1 MLTTSHLQSMIE
13 CNNFNILSNQL
24 LYKKSWQF
32 VTKSLDM
39 YTSNHMHR
47 VTILDLYHIF
57 NAFAWESSW
66 EIPVYTNVLFNE
78 NNSLA

>member
-1 MLTTSHLQSMIE
+1 
-13 CNNFNILSNQL
+13 
-24 LYKKSWQF
+24 
-32 VTKSLDM
+32 M
-39 YTSNHMHR
+39 YTSNHMHT

-78 NNSLA
+78 NNSLAEEQDTKN